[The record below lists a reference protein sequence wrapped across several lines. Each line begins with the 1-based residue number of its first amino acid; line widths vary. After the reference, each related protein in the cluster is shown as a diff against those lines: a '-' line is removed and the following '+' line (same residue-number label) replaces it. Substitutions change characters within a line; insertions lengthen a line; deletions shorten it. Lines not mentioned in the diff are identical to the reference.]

1 MEKQKSEL
9 LGTLLQCLLTLW
21 LLLCFQAMRISKQ
34 VIRNREKEKLHA
46 INAEESRILQ
56 ERWLSD
62 ECMNAIMNFLTRK
75 AKL

>member
-9 LGTLLQCLLTLW
+9 WGTLLQCLLTLL

-46 INAEESRILQ
+46 INAEESRVLQ

-62 ECMNAIMNFLTRK
+62 ECTNAVMNFLTQK

>member
-1 MEKQKSEL
+1 
-9 LGTLLQCLLTLW
+9 
-21 LLLCFQAMRISKQ
+21 MRISKQ

-46 INAEESRILQ
+46 INAEESSILQ

-62 ECMNAIMNFLTRK
+62 ECMNAIVNFLSKK